1 MMITITLLMIT
12 LIQIISTHL
21 FGQGCSYTLWHLEP
35 CLRKQW
41 LEAMLVLVYKYNFSE
56 PDQLSEK
63 VIGLIRIMINSLAAH
78 VHICSKYS
86 KTEGVGLAAVRSQEL
101 SEASNGNGNVG
112 PAGTL
117 QVSVFLEFPEGFSD
131 FFRISIILELFRA
144 VKTTRS

>member
-1 MMITITLLMIT
+1 M
-12 LIQIISTHL
+12 
-21 FGQGCSYTLWHLEP
+21 WHLEP

-41 LEAMLVLVYKYNFSE
+41 LEGMLVLVYKYNFSE

-86 KTEGVGLAAVRSQEL
+86 KTEGVGLAVRSQEL
-101 SEASNGNGNVG
+101 SEASNGNGNIG

-117 QVSVFLEFPEGFSD
+117 QVRKYFYWGH
-131 FFRISIILELFRA
+131 LFEDE
-144 VKTTRS
+144 

>member
-1 MMITITLLMIT
+1 M
-12 LIQIISTHL
+12 
-21 FGQGCSYTLWHLEP
+21 
-35 CLRKQW
+35 
-41 LEAMLVLVYKYNFSE
+41 EAMLVLVYKYNFSE

-78 VHICSKYS
+78 VHICSKYA
-86 KTEGVGLAAVRSQEL
+86 KTEGVGLAVRSQEL

-117 QVSVFLEFPEGFSD
+117 QVSVFIENPEGFSD